1 MVCRVL
7 NAFFESAIARLSRL
21 LQTIALNVVEPTM
34 ITTTNPIVLDSPVF
48 ERCAA
53 MRTMERDE
61 SELSRAVAKQRKLFR
76 QQLHFDRST
85 FGFHRFAERH
95 RPPVPSEHRTRRRI
109 WTDTSQEFV
118 FFFR

>member
-1 MVCRVL
+1 MVSMLCRVP
-7 NAFFESAIARLSRL
+7 NAFFEGAIARLGRL
-21 LQTIALNVVEPTM
+21 LQTIALNVVEPTV
-34 ITTTNPIVLDSPVF
+34 ITTANPIVLDSPVF

-61 SELSRAVAKQRKLFR
+61 SELPRAVAKQRKLLR

-95 RPPVPSEHRTRRRI
+95 RPPVTAQHRARRRAR
-109 WTDTSQEFV
+109 TDTS
-118 FFFR
+118 